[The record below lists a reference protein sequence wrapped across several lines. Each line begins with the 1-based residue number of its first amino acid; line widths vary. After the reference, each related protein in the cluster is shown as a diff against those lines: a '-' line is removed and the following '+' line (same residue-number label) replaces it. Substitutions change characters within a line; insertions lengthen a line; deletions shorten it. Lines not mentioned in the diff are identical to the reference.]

1 MTHNSD
7 NPRLFIRGDDRLV
20 LYVSSPSLRPEISM
34 GMGAGVGGGSGQLTL
49 HYLRSN
55 SILLYRMGN
64 DVRYFEPSISLLPAF
79 QQEVVIH

>member
-34 GMGAGVGGGSGQLTL
+34 GMGAGDGGGEAD
-49 HYLRSN
+49 N
-55 SILLYRMGN
+55 
-64 DVRYFEPSISLLPAF
+64 
-79 QQEVVIH
+79 